1 VYPVRTVRTVTDE
14 PAGPRRSADSIR
26 CSFCGKP
33 RAAVASIVAGP
44 TPAVAICNE
53 CVDLCAEIIAETA
66 PPPNGDQAA

>member
-1 VYPVRTVRTVTDE
+1 M
-14 PAGPRRSADSIR
+14 DSIR

-33 RAAVASIVAGP
+33 RSAVASIVAGP

-53 CVDLCAEIIAETA
+53 CVDMCAEIIAEQAA